1 MLEARRTT
9 SSSERAEVPAN
20 EEVLSSFLEVDP
32 NGWGSE
38 YQLKIYIW
46 RKVVG
51 DRLRTIVPRR
61 RKVVEKQESKQWE
74 EFQTKE
80 MGIFGFLS

>member
-9 SSSERAEVPAN
+9 YLSERAEVPAN
-20 EEVLSSFLEVDP
+20 EEVLSSFLEADP
-32 NGWGSE
+32 HGWGSE
-38 YQLKIYIW
+38 YRLKIYIW

-51 DRLRTIVPRR
+51 DRPGTIVLRR
-61 RKVVEKQESKQWE
+61 RKVVEKQESKQSE

-80 MGIFGFLS
+80 RVIFGFLS